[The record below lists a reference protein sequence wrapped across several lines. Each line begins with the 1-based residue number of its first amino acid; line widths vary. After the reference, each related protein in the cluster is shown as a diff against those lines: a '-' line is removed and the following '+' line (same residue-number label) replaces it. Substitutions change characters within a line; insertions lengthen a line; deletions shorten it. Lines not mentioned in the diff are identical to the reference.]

1 MTERKEGAGFPIG
14 YMRNFND
21 VEKNIIQRLVTN
33 HNSGCS
39 TVASFIYSA
48 IIEKEVEQY
57 INACEEIKTACC
69 WELYEEQRIIEIT
82 FFLKW
87 LEENRYIYF
96 LPFRYPKIGEGEK
109 CSEKI
114 QFLDLPEEI
123 KKLFERYG
131 DSEMFVSSELKNLVE
146 NDFKTYEDLA
156 LDEARCQTKYSRI
169 TLLLS
174 FIMLFISV
182 ITIFCNK

>member
-1 MTERKEGAGFPIG
+1 MRKYNEE
-14 YMRNFND
+14 
-21 VEKNIIQRLVTN
+21 EKSIIRTLVAH

-39 TVASFIYSA
+39 TVASIVYNS
-48 IIEKEVEQY
+48 IIKKEIEQY
-57 INACEEIKTACC
+57 RKACEEAEVNCD

-156 LDEARCQTKYSRI
+156 LDDARCQTKYSRI